1 MPYGLIARTLDT
13 YSHVLPNMQ
22 TEATELGSGQPFLR
36 FFHADREGHER
47 GVLSVELRE
56 RR

>member
-22 TEATELGSGQPFLR
+22 NEATELGSGQPFLR
-36 FFHADREGHER
+36 FFQTDPEGHER
-47 GVLSVELRE
+47 GVLSVEPQA

>member
-22 TEATELGSGQPFLR
+22 NQATELGSGQPFLR
-36 FFHADREGHER
+36 FFQTDPEGHER

>member
-22 TEATELGSGQPFLR
+22 NEATELGSGQPFLR
-36 FFHADREGHER
+36 FFQTDPEGHER

-56 RR
+56 RW